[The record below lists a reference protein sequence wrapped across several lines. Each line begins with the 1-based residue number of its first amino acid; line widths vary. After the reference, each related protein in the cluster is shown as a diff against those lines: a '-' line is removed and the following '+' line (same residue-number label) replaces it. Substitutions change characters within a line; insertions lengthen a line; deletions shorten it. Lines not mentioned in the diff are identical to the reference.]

1 MPPPLRLL
9 VLASSVVLLCLAFVA
24 APHSCS
30 WGLASYF
37 WGGVALILGQAV
49 AAFVLQRQRTVSRRL
64 LIAALV
70 ATFGAVVWLAGLFG
84 ANFQLLCRL
93 F

>member
-1 MPPPLRLL
+1 MALRLRLL
-9 VLASSVVLLCLAFVA
+9 LVASSAALLGLAFVA

-37 WGGVALILGQAV
+37 WAGVALILGQAV
-49 AAFVLQRQRTVSRRL
+49 AAFILQRHQATSRRL
-64 LIAALV
+64 LGAILAGVIGAA
-70 ATFGAVVWLAGLFG
+70 VWLVGLFG